1 VQISLLPKKEEHV
14 MKHFTKTVGFLRH
27 QRFKHSIGGP
37 LIRVLGNIEQF
48 YQSPSHHNGAN
59 HQHLIL
65 NNIKVEYSE
74 GLPDGLKVS
83 PRIFVAIRFG
93 DNEGLV
99 DPVPFEEGKMTRMQG
114 EYIDSADAYPTDDNP
129 GLSVLH
135 FTHHPAGFVEF
146 PVPGQIYS

>member
-1 VQISLLPKKEEHV
+1 
-14 MKHFTKTVGFLRH
+14 
-27 QRFKHSIGGP
+27 
-37 LIRVLGNIEQF
+37 
-48 YQSPSHHNGAN
+48 
-59 HQHLIL
+59 LIL
-65 NNIKVEYSE
+65 NNITLEYSQ

-99 DPVPFEEGKMTRMQG
+99 DPVPFQEGKMTRMQG